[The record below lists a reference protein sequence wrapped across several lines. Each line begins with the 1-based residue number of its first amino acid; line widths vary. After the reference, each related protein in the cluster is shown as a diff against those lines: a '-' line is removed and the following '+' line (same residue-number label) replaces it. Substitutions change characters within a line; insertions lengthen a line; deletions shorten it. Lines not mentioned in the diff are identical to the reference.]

1 MKLTNENPKKLLS
14 FCNKSSIIL
23 ASFSKEIFRKGG
35 LKIMTT
41 ADLIWHL
48 IELLLKDK
56 ETKSNDNE
64 KTKKD

>member
-1 MKLTNENPKKLLS
+1 
-14 FCNKSSIIL
+14 
-23 ASFSKEIFRKGG
+23 
-35 LKIMTT
+35 MTT